1 MTTRFTIAGAIA
13 VLAIAGCS
21 SSSNSNID
29 DNFVPPPQT
38 PVSNARVQ
46 VLHAS
51 PDAPAVNIR
60 GIAAGPIGPVDYK
73 TGGGAITVPTGTYD
87 GIEVFGILPGGAETM
102 DPVLA
107 LPSLTLEENT
117 LYTVIATGKDIDLSP
132 SFFFAQEDT
141 PVDPMMTRVRVAHA
155 APDAGEVSVFLTAP
169 GAPLDMSA
177 MPVITFDVG
186 GVMETFAEVPAGQYQ
201 VRVTGAVA
209 PMTAPGPVVYDSG
222 EITLPGGASLTI
234 AAVENTTSADTLRMD
249 ESPITLIIMDGAG
262 SSELIDQR
270 NPEAEIRVVHAS
282 ASTPSVDV
290 IVNGDRMMPFV
301 PNLTFPN
308 FVPAPLGFVP
318 VAEDA
323 YDIVVTDSDT
333 QTLEPIALEQFALN
347 GGVTYD
353 VIAFN
358 EFPGVE
364 GIVLEDDYRRI
375 DTAAKLRAFHAS
387 VVAQNLTADIGGVDI
402 YVQPPTVTDLSTV
415 APTVPGVELGDNT
428 GFLQLPPDQDWVVS
442 ITAAGDSAP
451 LIQSPTVNLAAGGIY
466 TAIARDPDPT
476 VLNDVPGL
484 ILLDDFND

>member
-1 MTTRFTIAGAIA
+1 MNTRFTLAGAIA

-60 GIAAGPIGPVDYK
+60 GIAEGPIGPVDYK

-102 DPVLA
+102 APVLA
-107 LPSLTLEENT
+107 LPSLTLEADT

-169 GAPLDMSA
+169 GAPLDMSST
-177 MPVITFDVG
+177 PVITFDVG
-186 GVMETFAEVPAGQYQ
+186 GVMETFAEVPAGQYK

-234 AAVENTTSADTLRMD
+234 AAVENTTSGDALRMD

-270 NPEAEIRVVHAS
+270 NPEADVRVIHAS
-282 ASTPSVDV
+282 ADTPAVDV
-290 IVNGDRMMPFV
+290 IVNGTIELVSDLSFSFAEPSF
-301 PNLTFPN
+301 
-308 FVPAPLGFVP
+308 GFVE
-318 VAEDA
+318 VAEGE
-323 YDIVVTDSDT
+323 YDILVTDEMTNMAQAIVLDDFE
-333 QTLEPIALEQFALN
+333 LA

-353 VIAFN
+353 IIAFN
-358 EFPGVE
+358 EFAAIQ
-364 GIVLEDDYRRI
+364 GISLEDDYRRI

-387 VVAQNLTADIGGVDI
+387 VVAQGITGDAGVDI
-402 YVQPPTVTDLSTV
+402 YVQPAGTDLSTV
-415 APTVPGVELGDNT
+415 APTVPGVVLGDNT
-428 GFLQLPPDQDWVVS
+428 GFLQLPPDQEWVVT
-442 ITAAGDSAP
+442 ITAAGDVAP
-451 LIQSPTVNLAAGGIY
+451 LIQAPTGTLAAGGIY
-466 TAIARDPDPT
+466 TAIARDPRPN
-476 VLNDVPGL
+476 VVNDTPGL